1 MTEQARRQRF
11 QELVASRFA
20 FLETDRGFERGERGR
35 GAENSVRYQ
44 KQGLTIDLTFAYPE
58 LPFLVVS
65 GNTDGTKRYR
75 FVPTKHKEADAL
87 RRRYYRA
94 VERGSKLDVLELAAS
109 YLDLQKGA
117 VEDAVESLDAGQPPG
132 SPWSKV
138 TRAQRR

>member
-1 MTEQARRQRF
+1 MTETARRQRF
-11 QELVASRFA
+11 ERLVASRFA
-20 FLETDRGFERGERGR
+20 FLETDRGFKQSERGR

-58 LPFLVVS
+58 LPFLIVS
-65 GNTDGTKRYR
+65 GDLDGTKSYR
-75 FVPTKHKEADAL
+75 FVPTKHKAADAL

-94 VERGSKLDVLELAAS
+94 VEHGRQVDILELAAS

-117 VEDAVESLDAGQPPG
+117 VEDAIEALDAGQPPG

-138 TRAQRR
+138 T